1 MQGRPLAFLTDTCF
15 VVLALYFICTYIRF
29 FNTYQGPQTIF
40 FFIYQLI
47 ALTLLL
53 GRKNAVVLSSRP
65 IDYFYA
71 LVGLGSPLLFRPIA
85 EYAGSA
91 LGLFLEVVGGFFV
104 LGAFL
109 SLNRSFGIGPENR
122 GVKTMGFYRII
133 RHPMYFGYVLAET
146 GFVINNFSYYN
157 LIVFAL
163 AVSFTMLRLQAEERI
178 LRKDREYQEY
188 AQKTR
193 WKLIPLIF

>member
-1 MQGRPLAFLTDTCF
+1 MQGRPLAFLTDACF
-15 VVLALYFICTYIRF
+15 AVLALYFIYTYIHF
-29 FNTYQGPQTIF
+29 FSTYQQPQTLF
-40 FFIYQLI
+40 FFIYQI
-47 ALTLLL
+47 VALVLLL
-53 GRKNAVVLSSRP
+53 IRKNAVVLSSRP
-65 IDYFYA
+65 IEYVYA
-71 LVGLGSPLLFRPIA
+71 LVGLGAPLLFRPIA
-85 EYAGSA
+85 GYAGSA
-91 LGLFLEVVGGFFV
+91 MGMFFEVAGGFFV

-109 SLNRSFGIGPENR
+109 SLNRSFGIAPENR

-163 AVSFTMLRLQAEERI
+163 ALSFTMLRLQAEERV
-178 LRKDREYQEY
+178 LRKDREYLEY
-188 AQKTR
+188 ARKTR

>member
-1 MQGRPLAFLTDTCF
+1 M
-15 VVLALYFICTYIRF
+15 
-29 FNTYQGPQTIF
+29 
-40 FFIYQLI
+40 
-47 ALTLLL
+47 
-53 GRKNAVVLSSRP
+53 
-65 IDYFYA
+65 
-71 LVGLGSPLLFRPIA
+71 FRPIA
-85 EYAGSA
+85 GYAGSA
-91 LGLFLEVVGGFFV
+91 MGMSFEVVGGFFV

-109 SLNRSFGIGPENR
+109 SLNRSFGIAPENR
-122 GVKTMGFYRII
+122 GVKSMGFYRII

-163 AVSFTMLRLQAEERI
+163 AVSFTMLRLQAEERV

-188 AQKTR
+188 AQKVR